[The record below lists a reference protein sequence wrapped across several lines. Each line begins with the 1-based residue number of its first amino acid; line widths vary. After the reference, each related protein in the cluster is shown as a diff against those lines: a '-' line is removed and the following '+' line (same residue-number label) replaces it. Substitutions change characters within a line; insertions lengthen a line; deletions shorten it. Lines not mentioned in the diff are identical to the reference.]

1 MPALP
6 EICSFQACARLDGF
20 PAFQRP
26 AACDIVPAVDPLTI
40 LWLVFVAIVIGVS
53 ALDLFVITHS
63 HSAGGVKSALQ
74 WTGLWISV
82 AFAFA
87 ALIYYMHPK
96 GPETALL
103 FITGYLT
110 EYSLSV
116 DNLFV
121 FILIFSMMDVKDFAQ
136 PKLIK
141 AGILLSIVLR
151 IGFIL
156 FGVAL
161 VERFHWLIPC
171 FGALL
176 IWTAWKML
184 TSGED
189 EHIDPTHNLFYRAA
203 AKVFPLYSGDPE
215 TRKLVIRHDGR
226 LCITPLF
233 LVFLVIGSTNVVFAL
248 DSIPAIMGISQDPF
262 VVVTSSVFAV
272 LGLGSL
278 FFAIRGVMTMFKFLQ
293 HGVSIILFFIGAKMI
308 ADLYPPLAGWFKL
321 HLFVPLMVIAIVL
334 IVSIVLSIWHN
345 RLEDS
350 AKKNNNKP

>member
-1 MPALP
+1 MNPVTL
-6 EICSFQACARLDGF
+6 
-20 PAFQRP
+20 
-26 AACDIVPAVDPLTI
+26 
-40 LWLVFVAIVIGVS
+40 LWWIFAAIVTGVS
-53 ALDLFVITHS
+53 VLDLFVITHR
-63 HSAGGVKSALQ
+63 HSDVGVKSALI

-82 AFAFA
+82 ALGFGVLVYF
-87 ALIYYMHPK
+87 LHPK
-96 GPETALL
+96 GAEIALL
-103 FITGYLT
+103 FVTGYLT

-121 FILIFSMMDVKDFAQ
+121 FILIFAMMGVRDFAQ

-151 IGFIL
+151 IIFIL

-161 VERFHWLIPC
+161 VHRFEWLISC
-171 FGALL
+171 FGVLL
-176 IWTAWKML
+176 IWTAWKMM

-189 EHIDPTHNLFYRAA
+189 EHIDPKNNLFYRMAS
-203 AKVFPLYSGDPE
+203 KVFPVYSGDPM
-215 TRKLVIRHDGR
+215 TRRLVVRHDGR

-278 FFAIRGVMTMFKFLQ
+278 FFAIRGVMAMFKFLQ
-293 HGVSIILFFIGAKMI
+293 HGVSIILFFIGGKMV
-308 ADLYPPLAGWFKL
+308 ADLYPPLGGWFKE
-321 HLFVPLMVIAIVL
+321 HLFVPLLVIAVVL

-345 RLEDS
+345 RMFPES
-350 AKKNNNKP
+350 TPPQKNHE

>member
-1 MPALP
+1 M
-6 EICSFQACARLDGF
+6 
-20 PAFQRP
+20 
-26 AACDIVPAVDPLTI
+26 DPVT
-40 LWLVFVAIVIGVS
+40 LWLIFGAIVIGVS
-53 ALDLFVITHS
+53 VLDLFVITHS
-63 HSAGGVKSALQ
+63 HSDVGVKSALL

-82 AFAFA
+82 ALAFGG
-87 ALIYYMHPK
+87 LIYFIHPQ
-96 GPETALL
+96 GPQISLL

-121 FILIFSMMDVKDFAQ
+121 FILIFSMMNVKDFAQ

-151 IGFIL
+151 VVFIL

-161 VERFHWLIPC
+161 VERFHWLIAC
-171 FGALL
+171 FGVLL

-189 EHIDPTHNLFYRAA
+189 EHIDPANNIFSRAA
-203 AKVFPLYSGDPE
+203 SKVFPLYAGDPD
-215 TRKLVIRHDGR
+215 TRRLMVRHEGR

-248 DSIPAIMGISQDPF
+248 DSIPAIIGISQDSF

-278 FFAIRGVMTMFKFLQ
+278 FFAIRGVMAMFKFLQ
-293 HGVSIILFFIGAKMI
+293 HGVSIILFFIGGKMV
-308 ADLYPPLAGWFKL
+308 ADLYPPLGHWFKD
-321 HLFVPLMVIAIVL
+321 HLFVPLLVIAVVL
-334 IVSIVLSIWHN
+334 VVSIVLSIWHT
-345 RLEDS
+345 RMFPEPATS
-350 AKKNNNKP
+350 PEKHE